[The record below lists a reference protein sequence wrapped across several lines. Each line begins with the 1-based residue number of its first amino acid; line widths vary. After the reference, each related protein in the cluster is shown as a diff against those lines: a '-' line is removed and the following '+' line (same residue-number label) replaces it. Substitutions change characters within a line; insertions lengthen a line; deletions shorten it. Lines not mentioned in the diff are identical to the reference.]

1 VNIAESDKW
10 MPCPSCH
17 GKGEVPR
24 VFRIALTDKPF
35 TMPSDGRVYTPAAEQ
50 HWTVKKCD
58 LVAYENLYPLGRR
71 FLSINGVHVRWP
83 TPEGTQ
89 IVFTAET

>member
-35 TMPSDGRVYTPAAEQ
+35 EMPSDGQVCTPTEQ
-50 HWTVKKCD
+50 YWNVKKND
-58 LVAYENLYPLGRR
+58 VVAYENLYPIGSR
-71 FLSINGVHVRWP
+71 FLSVNGTHIRWA